1 MPSPLPAIRDVADAN
16 FPARIATRVRSFRLI
31 VRHLIRRT
39 RTPNSAHANG
49 GLVVPSGK
57 MGKVTRPIDAT
68 FTPADTQWVSVSPK
82 LTSARRVL
90 WALLMLIPAVAGV
103 ALFFVPNIEVWI
115 PILVLVATVVAFG
128 WGFWYFARRT
138 ASWAYAEREDD
149 LIVVHGFMFKRLVIV
164 PYGRMQLV
172 DLAAGPVDRAFGIA
186 TLQLHTAAATS
197 DASIPG
203 LVPEVAAALRDR
215 LAHLGEQRA
224 AGL

>member
-1 MPSPLPAIRDVADAN
+1 MEAIR
-16 FPARIATRVRSFRLI
+16 PARIATRVRSFRFMPPPYSPVI
-31 VRHLIRRT
+31 ASGSITVMT
-39 RTPNSAHANG
+39 RA
-49 GLVVPSGK
+49 
-57 MGKVTRPIDAT
+57 IDAT
-68 FTPADTQWVSVSPK
+68 FTPADTHWERVSPR
-82 LTSARRVL
+82 LTAARRVL
-90 WALLMLIPAVAGV
+90 WTLLMLIPAAVGIV
-103 ALFFVPNIEVWI
+103 LFFVPGTQSWM
-115 PILVLVATVVAFG
+115 PWALLAATLVSFI
-128 WGFWYFARRT
+128 WGMWYFARRT

-203 LVPEVAAALRDR
+203 LMPEVAAQLRDR
-215 LAHLGEQRA
+215 LAHLGEERA

>member
-1 MPSPLPAIRDVADAN
+1 MAK
-16 FPARIATRVRSFRLI
+16 T
-31 VRHLIRRT
+31 
-39 RTPNSAHANG
+39 
-49 GLVVPSGK
+49 
-57 MGKVTRPIDAT
+57 IDAT
-68 FTPADTQWVSVSPK
+68 FTPSDTQWQRVSPR
-82 LTSARRVL
+82 LTAARRVM
-90 WALLMLIPAVAGV
+90 WALLMLIPLVGAIV
-103 ALFFVPNIEVWI
+103 LFFVNGVDR
-115 PILVLVATVVAFG
+115 LVAWALLAATLVALV
-128 WGFWYFARRT
+128 WGLWYFARRT
-138 ASWAYAEREDD
+138 ASWAYAERADD

-172 DLAAGPVDRAFGIA
+172 DLAAGPIDRAFGIA